1 MLDIW
6 CYSIE
11 LIDCLNEC
19 RDLMA
24 YTDDSASLVKTDLDV
39 LSNIQPSESNELLS
53 DDTCSCPSHNSRLE
67 ALVDAFGPTT
77 EASSVETKLIG
88 IPDLLPEKLAVK
100 LEFTLPA
107 SSYATMA
114 VRELTKTSTSVF
126 P

>member
-39 LSNIQPSESNELLS
+39 LSNIQPS
-53 DDTCSCPSHNSRLE
+53 HNSRLE
-67 ALVDAFGPTT
+67 ALVDASGPTT
-77 EASSVETKLIG
+77 EASSAETKLIG